1 MWNVECGTLYE
12 IYSGT
17 YHLPSISIYLRAN
30 TFSKQSEFVVLVVQY
45 FIFISRSKYYDDA
58 TTSTHEDAKRD
69 DDLSPVETKSTR
81 FLIDIFVDRNA
92 VRDLSFR
99 GVPLSKLKVRF
110 LSYTFL
116 IQTTDLNLITQKSIQ
131 EASLS
136 ECKNIEK
143 LFLKPRRQKYVH
155 LNCNT
160 NKSIISNSI
169 KIKIVS
175 TILLSASYQRVML

>member
-143 LFLKPRRQKYVH
+143 LFLKPRRQKYH
-155 LNCNT
+155 L
-160 NKSIISNSI
+160 IIHEI
-169 KIKIVS
+169 KRRQP
-175 TILLSASYQRVML
+175 ILSELE

>member
-30 TFSKQSEFVVLVVQY
+30 TFSKQSGENNIKNPHRKKIKFVVLVVQY

-92 VRDLSFR
+92 VRD
-99 GVPLSKLKVRF
+99 
-110 LSYTFL
+110 
-116 IQTTDLNLITQKSIQ
+116 
-131 EASLS
+131 
-136 ECKNIEK
+136 
-143 LFLKPRRQKYVH
+143 H